1 MKDCCLLVTLG
12 SLLFCGCFGV
22 PATEQVM
29 SSELRCASIIDAI
42 DSSIL
47 LKTRWHD
54 CELQGTISLL
64 DLFAKIE
71 ALDERQNVFVLT
83 DGTGRVHW
91 LTPDDNPNLD
101 NPLGWLP
108 QIDGLYA
115 LAKTRTSGVYF
126 LSEKPDNQYSM
137 TVAITILLWPWQV
150 ENEGSDKLRA
160 DALETLASP
169 FLYPCS
175 GLPTEPLGTV
185 IGLLIMDS
193 LEDSIS
199 YAGKDEV
206 RRIFEDGLT
215 DCEKDALKSII
226 QDPDWKTKVILSLF
240 RVRP

>member
-12 SLLFCGCFGV
+12 CLLFCGCFGV

-91 LTPDDNPNLD
+91 LTPDDNPNLEK
-101 NPLGWLP
+101 PLGWLP
-108 QIDGLYA
+108 QIDGLHA

-137 TVAITILLWPWQV
+137 TVA
-150 ENEGSDKLRA
+150 
-160 DALETLASP
+160 
-169 FLYPCS
+169 
-175 GLPTEPLGTV
+175 LGTV

-193 LEDSIS
+193 LADSIS

-215 DCEKDALKSII
+215 DCETVAMKSII